1 MNRQLQIDHFVAQA
15 HVLAVQRLRES
26 PTRISEVLD
35 QLARWREQAGA
46 TRSDHYWDQWEILL
60 GKPIDVLAS
69 AVCVDTDQATAL
81 RSVSPMSVLITQ
93 AERANLLTQARQL
106 P

>member
-15 HVLAVQRLRES
+15 HILAVQRLRDA
-26 PTRISEVLD
+26 PARVSEVLD
-35 QLARWREQAGA
+35 QLARWRQQAGV
-46 TRSDHYWDQWEILL
+46 TRSDRYWDQWEMLL
-60 GKPIDVLAS
+60 NKPIDVLAN
-69 AVCVDTDQATAL
+69 AVCADTDQATAL

-93 AERANLLTQARQL
+93 AERAKLLTQARQL